1 MAGPIYKQFL
11 ARWTEAWYQLSPDE
25 QRAFEAKLGAAL
37 EQAGGKG
44 VVYCDASWSG
54 DQWAFFGIEEFP
66 NLEAVQ
72 KHTQALQALN
82 WFRYCDSRSVL
93 GTKWPTET

>member
-44 VVYCDASWSG
+44 
-54 DQWAFFGIEEFP
+54 
-66 NLEAVQ
+66 
-72 KHTQALQALN
+72 
-82 WFRYCDSRSVL
+82 
-93 GTKWPTET
+93 